1 MRAVDE
7 MVEFL
12 ARQIPV
18 GELESFR
25 ASEGTRRRVWQLVEK
40 EKEQGLTPDERCE
53 LEEYEKLEHLLILA
67 RAKAR
72 YRAEHA

>member
-7 MVEFL
+7 VIEFL
-12 ARQIPV
+12 ARQIPADK
-18 GELESFR
+18 LSSFR
-25 ASEGTRRRVWQLVEK
+25 ASPVTRQRVWNLVQK

-67 RAKAR
+67 KAKAR
-72 YRAEHA
+72 EGPAHG